1 MIHVI
6 HLLMTINF
14 LKTGFVLSK
23 VYITWNF
30 AEKKAADIVKTC
42 RTIKSS

>member
-1 MIHVI
+1 VI

-42 RTIKSS
+42 RIIKSS